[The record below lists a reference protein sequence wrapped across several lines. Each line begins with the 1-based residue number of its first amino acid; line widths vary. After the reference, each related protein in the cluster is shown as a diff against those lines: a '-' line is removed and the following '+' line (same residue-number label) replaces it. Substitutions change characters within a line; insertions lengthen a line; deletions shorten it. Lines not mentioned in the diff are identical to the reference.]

1 MSKATI
7 WIARENEEFWINL
20 ENKSGWVNA
29 VIDALLEEE
38 LVRKSIYKKH
48 NNGDKDE
55 EDETTVLQD
64 TQTETKG

>member
-7 WIARENEEFWINL
+7 WIAKENEAFWHAL

-38 LVRKSIYKKH
+38 MVRKSIYKK
-48 NNGDKDE
+48 DE
-55 EDETTVLQD
+55 EDDEKTVLQD
-64 TQTETKG
+64 IPTKAKG

>member
-7 WIARENEEFWINL
+7 WIAKENEEFWMNL

-38 LVRKSIYKKH
+38 LVRKSIYKRRH
-48 NNGDKDE
+48 NE
-55 EDETTVLQD
+55 EDETDVLQSK
-64 TQTETKG
+64 TTEAES

>member
-7 WIARENEEFWINL
+7 WIARENEEFWLNL

-38 LVRKSIYKKH
+38 LVRKSIYKKEEQ
-48 NNGDKDE
+48 DEKDE
-55 EDETTVLQD
+55 ATILQD
-64 TQTETKG
+64 TQTTTKS